1 MDLCVLLKLTAR
13 SFTGWFLA
21 FAALLGLG
29 TLFFGQVL
37 WFAVPVIAGKGC
49 VSGGLCGEMAA
60 VLGLWLQ
67 PSLLLAAV
75 CVAAVAFWRRGLA
88 VGSRLWA
95 LFPLALLLPNL
106 PSLFMLGNLWGVDL
120 ATAFLFFPRWSLFE
134 LTPLMALGVLLCF
147 QVEYMPGFAGSIAR
161 TRLYGSIP
169 VGAIYVASCLWVG
182 SDLALSLSPHLGLPV
197 SLAHEL
203 RDALH
208 FPLAVAGGEVF
219 AGLPP
224 YGQRPDLV
232 VPLGTLVN
240 LMVFAVLVYAL
251 ALDGSGRLRRGG
263 GLIFIDKTGEN
274 DDKPMFRPI
283 RKSRD

>member
-1 MDLCVLLKLTAR
+1 MSSKLTAR
-13 SFTGWFLA
+13 SFTGWFILFVGLLA
-21 FAALLGLG
+21 LG
-29 TLFFGQVL
+29 TVFFGQAL
-37 WFAVPVIAGKGC
+37 WFAVPVIAGQGC

-67 PSLLLAAV
+67 PSLLLAA
-75 CVAAVAFWRRGLA
+75 AFAGAIAFWRRGLA

-147 QVEYMPGFAGSIAR
+147 EVEYMPGFAGSIGR

-169 VGAIYVASCLWVG
+169 VGAIYVFSCLWVG

-197 SLAHEL
+197 SLAHEM
-203 RDALH
+203 RAALH
-208 FPLAVAGGEVF
+208 FPLSVAGGEVF

-224 YGQRPDLV
+224 QGARPDLV

-240 LMVFAVLVYAL
+240 LLVFAVLLYAL
-251 ALDGSGRLRRGG
+251 ALDGSGRLRRSGA
-263 GLIFIDKTGEN
+263 LIFIDKTGE

-283 RKSRD
+283 RKFRD

>member
-1 MDLCVLLKLTAR
+1 MSSKLTAR
-13 SFTGWFLA
+13 SFTGWFILFVGLLA
-21 FAALLGLG
+21 LG
-29 TLFFGQVL
+29 TVFFGQAL
-37 WFAVPVIAGKGC
+37 WFAVPVIAGQGC

-67 PSLLLAAV
+67 PSLLLAA
-75 CVAAVAFWRRGLA
+75 AFAGAIAFGRRGLA

-134 LTPLMALGVLLCF
+134 LLPLMALGVLLCF
-147 QVEYMPGFAGSIAR
+147 QVEYMPGFAGSIGR

-169 VGAIYVASCLWVG
+169 VGAIYVVSCLWAG
-182 SDLALSLSPHLGLPV
+182 SDLALSLSPHVGLPV
-197 SLAHEL
+197 SVAQLA
-203 RDALH
+203 RNVLH
-208 FPLAVAGGEVF
+208 FPLSVAGGEVF

-240 LMVFAVLVYAL
+240 LVVFTVLLYAL
-251 ALDGSGRLRRGG
+251 ALDGSGRLRRSGAM
-263 GLIFIDKTGEN
+263 IFIDKTGEE

-283 RKSRD
+283 RKFRD

>member
-1 MDLCVLLKLTAR
+1 MSSKLTAR
-13 SFTGWFLA
+13 SFTGWFFL
-21 FAALLGLG
+21 FVALLALA
-29 TLFFGQVL
+29 TVFFGQAL
-37 WFAVPVIAGKGC
+37 WFAVPVIAGQGC

-67 PSLLLAAV
+67 PSLLLAA
-75 CVAAVAFWRRGLA
+75 ATAGAVAFWRRGLA

-106 PSLFMLGNLWGVDL
+106 PSLFMLGSFWGVDL

-169 VGAIYVASCLWVG
+169 VGAIYVVSCLWVG

-197 SLAHEL
+197 SVAQLA
-203 RDALH
+203 RNVLH
-208 FPLAVAGGEVF
+208 FPLSVAGGEVF

-224 YGQRPDLV
+224 QGVRPDLV

-240 LMVFAVLVYAL
+240 LTVFAVLVYAL
-251 ALDGSGRLRRGG
+251 VLDGLGRLRRAGA
-263 GLIFIDKTGEN
+263 LIFIDKAAE

-283 RKSRD
+283 RKSRN

>member
-1 MDLCVLLKLTAR
+1 MSSKLTAR
-13 SFTGWFLA
+13 SFTGWFILFVGLLA
-21 FAALLGLG
+21 LG
-29 TLFFGQVL
+29 TVFFGQAL
-37 WFAVPVIAGKGC
+37 WFAVPVIAGQGC

-67 PSLLLAAV
+67 PSLLLAA
-75 CVAAVAFWRRGLA
+75 AFAGAIAFGRRGLA

-120 ATAFLFFPRWSLFE
+120 GTAFLFFPRWSLFE
-134 LTPLMALGVLLCF
+134 LLPLMALGVLLCF
-147 QVEYMPGFAGSIAR
+147 QVEYMPGFAGSIGR

-169 VGAIYVASCLWVG
+169 VGAIYMVSCLWAG

-197 SLAHEL
+197 SVAQLA
-203 RDALH
+203 RNVLH
-208 FPLAVAGGEVF
+208 FPLSVAGGEVF

-240 LMVFAVLVYAL
+240 LVVFTVLLYAL
-251 ALDGSGRLRRGG
+251 ALDGSGRLRRSGAM
-263 GLIFIDKTGEN
+263 IFIDKTGEE

-283 RKSRD
+283 RKFRD

>member
-1 MDLCVLLKLTAR
+1 MDLCVLSKLTAR

-21 FAALLGLG
+21 FAALLALG
-29 TLFFGQVL
+29 TVFFGQAL

-67 PSLLLAAV
+67 PSLLLAAM
-75 CVAAVAFWRRGLA
+75 CVAVVAFWRRGLA

-120 ATAFLFFPRWSLFE
+120 ATAFLFFPRWSLLE

-147 QVEYMPGFAGSIAR
+147 EVEYMPGFAGSIAR

-169 VGAIYVASCLWVG
+169 VGAIYVASCLWIG

-197 SLAHEL
+197 SVAQLA
-203 RDALH
+203 RNVLH
-208 FPLAVAGGEVF
+208 FPLSVAGGEVF

-232 VPLGTLVN
+232 VPLGTLAN
-240 LMVFAVLVYAL
+240 LVVFAVLVFAL
-251 ALDGSGRLRRGG
+251 ALDGSGRLRRAGA
-263 GLIFIDKTGEN
+263 LIFIDRTAE
-274 DDKPMFRPI
+274 DSKPMFRPI

>member
-1 MDLCVLLKLTAR
+1 MDLCVLSKLTAR
-13 SFTGWFLA
+13 SFTGWFFL
-21 FAALLGLG
+21 FVALLALG
-29 TLFFGQVL
+29 TVFFGQAL
-37 WFAVPVIAGKGC
+37 WFAVPVIAGQGC

-67 PSLLLAAV
+67 PSLLLAA
-75 CVAAVAFWRRGLA
+75 AFAGAIAFWRRGLA
-88 VGSRLWA
+88 VGSRLWT

-169 VGAIYVASCLWVG
+169 VGLIYIMSCLWIG

-197 SLAHEL
+197 AVAQDM
-203 RDALH
+203 RNALH
-208 FPLAVAGGEVF
+208 FPLSIAGGEVF

-224 YGQRPDLV
+224 HGVRPDLV

-240 LMVFAVLVYAL
+240 LVVFAVLVYAL
-251 ALDGSGRLRRGG
+251 ALDGSGRLRRAGA
-263 GLIFIDKTGEN
+263 LIFIDKTAE

>member
-1 MDLCVLLKLTAR
+1 MDLCVLSKLTAR
-13 SFTGWFLA
+13 GFTGWFFL
-21 FAALLGLG
+21 FVALLALG
-29 TLFFGQVL
+29 TVFFGQAL
-37 WFAVPVIAGKGC
+37 WFAVPVIAGQGC

-67 PSLLLAAV
+67 PSLLLAA
-75 CVAAVAFWRRGLA
+75 AFAGAIAFWRRGLA
-88 VGSRLWA
+88 VGSRLWT

-169 VGAIYVASCLWVG
+169 VGLIYIMSCLWIG

-197 SLAHEL
+197 AVAQDM
-203 RDALH
+203 RNALH
-208 FPLAVAGGEVF
+208 FPLSIAGGEVF

-224 YGQRPDLV
+224 HGVRPDLV

-240 LMVFAVLVYAL
+240 LTVFAVLVYAL
-251 ALDGSGRLRRGG
+251 VLDGSGRLRRAGA
-263 GLIFIDKTGEN
+263 LIFIDKTAE

>member
-1 MDLCVLLKLTAR
+1 MSSKLTAR
-13 SFTGWFLA
+13 SFTGWFILFVGLLA
-21 FAALLGLG
+21 LG
-29 TLFFGQVL
+29 TVFFGQAL

-67 PSLLLAAV
+67 PSLLLAA
-75 CVAAVAFWRRGLA
+75 AFAGAIAFWRRGLA

-134 LTPLMALGVLLCF
+134 LLPLMALGVLLCF
-147 QVEYMPGFAGSIAR
+147 QVEYMPGFAGSIGR

-169 VGAIYVASCLWVG
+169 VGAIYVVSCLWAG
-182 SDLALSLSPHLGLPV
+182 SDLALSLSPHFGLPV
-197 SLAHEL
+197 SVAQLA
-203 RDALH
+203 RNVLH
-208 FPLAVAGGEVF
+208 FPLSVAGGELF

-224 YGQRPDLV
+224 YGRRPDLV

-240 LMVFAVLVYAL
+240 LVVFMVLLYAL
-251 ALDGSGRLRRGG
+251 ALDGSGRLRRSGAM
-263 GLIFIDKTGEN
+263 IFIDKTGEE

-283 RKSRD
+283 RKFRN

>member
-1 MDLCVLLKLTAR
+1 MSSKLTAR
-13 SFTGWFLA
+13 SFTGWFFLFVSLLA
-21 FAALLGLG
+21 LG
-29 TLFFGQVL
+29 TVFFGQAL

-49 VSGGLCGEMAA
+49 VSGGLCGDMAA

-75 CVAAVAFWRRGLA
+75 CVGVVAFWRRGLA

-106 PSLFMLGNLWGVDL
+106 TSLFMLGSLWGVDL
-120 ATAFLFFPRWSLFE
+120 ATALLFFPRWSLFE
-134 LTPLMALGVLLCF
+134 LTPLMALGMLLCF
-147 QVEYMPGFAGSIAR
+147 QVEYMPGFAGSIGR

-169 VGAIYVASCLWVG
+169 VGAIYVFSCLWIG

-197 SLAHEL
+197 AVAQDM
-203 RDALH
+203 RNALH
-208 FPLAVAGGEVF
+208 FPLSVAGGELF

-240 LMVFAVLVYAL
+240 LLVFAVLVFAL

-263 GLIFIDKTGEN
+263 ALIFIDKTGQD
-274 DDKPMFRPI
+274 DDKPMFRPM
-283 RKSRD
+283 RKFRD